1 MMEEEQE
8 QEKRQARV
16 KLIEGGATLGQYNVL
31 KVLRGTSV
39 GYYLGDAV
47 ENDILLPHKYVPED
61 IAVDE
66 EIEVFVY
73 RDSGGRIVATTIEPY
88 CIAGEFDFLECN
100 QLTQYGAFVE
110 IGLEKDILVPFK
122 QQVQEMYEGNFYVT
136 YVYLDQ
142 VSQRLVGSTRLNKF
156 FSETVD
162 DVEKFDKVK
171 LMIYNKTD
179 IGLAVVVNNK
189 YRGLLYDNE
198 VYEDL
203 EIGDKIYGYV
213 KKVREDGRLDVTL
226 QQPGYANVDIQA
238 QKILD
243 KLKENDNFLALTDK
257 TNAEIVK
264 EVLAMSKK
272 TFKKSIG
279 LLYRQRIINI
289 EDDGIRLI

>member
-1 MMEEEQE
+1 MEE
-8 QEKRQARV
+8 QEKREART
-16 KLIEGGATLGQYNVL
+16 KLIDGGAILGQYNVL

-39 GYYLGDAV
+39 GYFLGDEV
-47 ENDILLPHKYVPED
+47 GNDILLPTKYVPQD
-61 IAVDE
+61 IAIDD

-73 RDSGGRIVATTIEPY
+73 RDSGGRIIATTIEPY
-88 CIAGEFDFLECN
+88 CIAGEFDFLECK
-100 QLTQYGAFVE
+100 QLTQYGAFVD

-122 QQVQEMYEGNFYVT
+122 QQVQEMYQGNYYVT
-136 YVYLDQ
+136 HVYLDNI
-142 VSQRLVGSTRLNKF
+142 SQRLVGSTRLNKF
-156 FSETVD
+156 FAEKVD
-162 DVEKFDKVK
+162 DIEKFDKVK

-179 IGLAVVVNNK
+179 IGFAVVVNNK

-213 KKVREDGRLDVTL
+213 KKIREDARIDVTL
-226 QQPGYANVDIQA
+226 QQPGYANVDVQA

-243 KLKENDNFLALTDK
+243 VLKENDNFLALTDK
-257 TNAEIVK
+257 SNPEIIK
-264 EVLAMSKK
+264 DVLGMSKK

-289 EDDGIRLI
+289 DEKGVHLI

>member
-1 MMEEEQE
+1 MEE
-8 QEKRQARV
+8 QEKREART
-16 KLIEGGATLGQYNVL
+16 KLIEGGAILGQYNVL

-39 GYYLGDAV
+39 GYFLGDEV
-47 ENDILLPHKYVPED
+47 GNDILLPTKYVPEV
-61 IAVDE
+61 IALDD

-73 RDSGGRIVATTIEPY
+73 RDSGGRIIATTIEPY
-88 CIAGEFDFLECN
+88 CIAGEFDFLECK
-100 QLTQYGAFVE
+100 QLTQYGAFVD

-122 QQVQEMYEGNFYVT
+122 QQVQEMYQGNYYVT
-136 YVYLDQ
+136 HVYLDNI
-142 VSQRLVGSTRLNKF
+142 SQRLVGSTRLNKF
-156 FSETVD
+156 FAEKVD
-162 DVEKFDKVK
+162 DIEKFDKVK

-179 IGLAVVVNNK
+179 IGFSVVVNNK

-213 KKVREDGRLDVTL
+213 KKIREDARIDVTL
-226 QQPGYANVDIQA
+226 QQPGYANVDVQA

-243 KLKENDNFLALTDK
+243 VLKENDNFLALTDK
-257 TNAEIVK
+257 SNPEIIK
-264 EVLAMSKK
+264 DVLGMSKK

-289 EDDGIRLI
+289 DEKGVHLI

>member
-1 MMEEEQE
+1 MEE
-8 QEKRQARV
+8 QEKREART
-16 KLIEGGATLGQYNVL
+16 KLIEGGAILGKYNVL

-39 GYYLGDAV
+39 GYFLGDEV
-47 ENDILLPHKYVPED
+47 GNDILLPTKYVPQD
-61 IAVDE
+61 IAIDD

-73 RDSGGRIVATTIEPY
+73 RDSGGRIIATTIEPY
-88 CIAGEFDFLECN
+88 CIAGEFDFLECK
-100 QLTQYGAFVE
+100 QLTQYGAFVD

-122 QQVQEMYEGNFYVT
+122 QQVQEMYQGNYYVT
-136 YVYLDQ
+136 HVYLDSI
-142 VSQRLVGSTRLNKF
+142 SQRLVGSTRLNKF
-156 FSETVD
+156 FAEKVD
-162 DVEKFDKVK
+162 DIEKFDKVK

-179 IGLAVVVNNK
+179 IGFAVVVNNK

-213 KKVREDGRLDVTL
+213 KKIREDARIDVTL
-226 QQPGYANVDIQA
+226 QQPGYANVDLQA

-243 KLKENDNFLALTDK
+243 VLKENDNFLALTDK
-257 TNAEIVK
+257 SNPEIIK
-264 EVLAMSKK
+264 DVLGMSKK

-289 EDDGIRLI
+289 DEKGVHLI

>member
-1 MMEEEQE
+1 MMEE
-8 QEKRQARV
+8 QEKREARV
-16 KLIEGGATLGQYNVL
+16 KLIEGGAKLGEYNVL

-39 GYYLGDAV
+39 GYFLGDEV
-47 ENDILLPHKYVPED
+47 GNDILLPTKYVPED
-61 IAVDE
+61 MALDD

-73 RDSGGRIVATTIEPY
+73 RDSGGRIIATTIEPY
-88 CIAGEFDFLECN
+88 CTAGEFDFLECK
-100 QLTQYGAFVE
+100 QLTQYGAFVA

-122 QQVQEMYEGNFYVT
+122 QQVQEMYEGNYYVT
-136 YVYLDQ
+136 HVYLDN

-156 FSETVD
+156 FAEKVD
-162 DVEKFDKVK
+162 DIEKFDKVK

-179 IGLAVVVNNK
+179 IGFAVVVNNK

-213 KKVREDGRLDVTL
+213 KKIRDDARIDVTL

-243 KLKENDNFLALTDK
+243 VLKENDNFLALTDK
-257 TNAEIVK
+257 SNPEIIK
-264 EVLAMSKK
+264 DVLGMSKK

-289 EDDGIRLI
+289 DDKGVHLI

>member
-1 MMEEEQE
+1 MEEE
-8 QEKRQARV
+8 EKRQARV
-16 KLIEGGATLGQYNVL
+16 RLIEGGAKLGQYNVL

-39 GYYLGDAV
+39 GYYLGDEV
-47 ENDILLPHKYVPED
+47 GNDILLPQKYVPEALT
-61 IAVDE
+61 IDE

-73 RDSGGRIVATTIEPY
+73 RDSGGRIIATTIEPY
-88 CIAGEFDFLECN
+88 CTAGEFDFLECK
-100 QLTQYGAFVE
+100 QLTQYGAFVD

-136 YVYLDQ
+136 HVYLDE
-142 VSQRLVGSTRLNKF
+142 VSQRLVGTTRINKF
-156 FSETVD
+156 FRETVD
-162 DVEKFDKVK
+162 DVAKFDKVK

-179 IGLAVVVNNK
+179 IGFAVIINNK

-198 VYEDL
+198 VYETL

-213 KKVREDGRLDVTL
+213 KKIREDGRLDVTL

-238 QKILD
+238 QKIID
-243 KLKENDNFLALTDK
+243 KLKENANFLALTDK
-257 TNAEIVK
+257 TNPEIIK

-279 LLYRQRIINI
+279 LLYRQKIINI
-289 EDDGIRLI
+289 EDAGIRLL

>member
-1 MMEEEQE
+1 MEE
-8 QEKRQARV
+8 QEKREART
-16 KLIEGGATLGQYNVL
+16 KLIEGGAILGQYNVL

-39 GYYLGDAV
+39 GYFLGDEV
-47 ENDILLPHKYVPED
+47 GNDILLPTKYVPEGMALD
-61 IAVDE
+61 D

-73 RDSGGRIVATTIEPY
+73 RDSGGRIIATTIEPY
-88 CIAGEFDFLECN
+88 CIAGEFDFLECK
-100 QLTQYGAFVE
+100 QLTQYGAFVD

-122 QQVQEMYEGNFYVT
+122 QQVQEMYQGNYYVT
-136 YVYLDQ
+136 HVYLDNI
-142 VSQRLVGSTRLNKF
+142 SQRLVGSTRLNKF
-156 FSETVD
+156 FAEKVD
-162 DVEKFDKVK
+162 DIEKFDKVK

-179 IGLAVVVNNK
+179 IGFAVVVNNK

-213 KKVREDGRLDVTL
+213 KKIREDARIDVTL
-226 QQPGYANVDIQA
+226 QQPGYANVDVQA

-243 KLKENDNFLALTDK
+243 VLKENDNFLALTDK
-257 TNAEIVK
+257 SNPEIIK
-264 EVLAMSKK
+264 DVLGMSKK

-289 EDDGIRLI
+289 DEKGVHLI